1 MLHPSDDVEA
11 FPCYDGAINRRMAED
26 TTMLDLQLAGLQEL
40 SLNAAHGKDEHDYR
54 FVSLARRRFDAFR
67 RLGRTDRLV
76 GRLLGREKKLG
87 CLEQAIAG
95 RTAHSTVEVG
105 ILSVALSDIVGSEG
119 RACDFDSDWRPLN
132 DASQA
137 RWMSISMA
145 REIRT
150 PLPPVSLIEVDGKY
164 YVRDGHHRIS
174 VARSLGNEY
183 IEAQVTIWLISPAPA
198 VVRPAVVKSA
208 AAFAS

>member
-1 MLHPSDDVEA
+1 V
-11 FPCYDGAINRRMAED
+11 
-26 TTMLDLQLAGLQEL
+26 
-40 SLNAAHGKDEHDYR
+40 DEHDYR

-76 GRLLGREKKLG
+76 GRLLGRENKLI

-95 RTAHSTVEVG
+95 RTAHSTIEVG

-119 RACDFDSDWRPLN
+119 RSCDFDSDWRPLN

-145 REIRT
+145 RESKT
-150 PLPPVSLIEVDGKY
+150 PLPPVALIEVDGKY

-183 IEAQVTIWLISPAPA
+183 IEALVTIWLMSPAPIKVESAA
-198 VVRPAVVKSA
+198 VVSAV
-208 AAFAS
+208 AFAS